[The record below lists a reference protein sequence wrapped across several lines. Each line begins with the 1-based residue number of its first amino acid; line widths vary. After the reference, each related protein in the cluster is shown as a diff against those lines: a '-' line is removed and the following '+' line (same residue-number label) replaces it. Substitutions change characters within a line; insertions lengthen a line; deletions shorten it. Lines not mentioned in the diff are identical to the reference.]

1 MKVIAQVIPP
11 KEEEKKHQLI
21 RFIILPD
28 AMQDQF
34 AKFHNSS
41 LSTRGRIARP
51 LENDPNLTS
60 RDYYD
65 LERAVSY
72 THLTLPTICSV

>member
-1 MKVIAQVIPP
+1 
-11 KEEEKKHQLI
+11 
-21 RFIILPD
+21 
-28 AMQDQF
+28 MQDQF

-65 LERAVSY
+65 LERVVYRIIPLFCNS
-72 THLTLPTICSV
+72 IDSRSVIGIELQPVYIILIHCTGF